1 MSSILSR
8 NHTNTLKHKFIFNKL
23 KTFPTDKSSIEVSS
37 CPKRREAFSETRW
50 KGKNENDNVDCDG
63 DDDDD
68 YSGNLDDGG
77 GRV

>member
-1 MSSILSR
+1 MDKLPMEILQM
-8 NHTNTLKHKFIFNKL
+8 IFNEL
-23 KTFPTDKSSIEVSS
+23 ITFPTDKSSIEVSS

-50 KGKNENDNVDCDG
+50 KGKNENDDG
-63 DDDDD
+63 DGDCDD